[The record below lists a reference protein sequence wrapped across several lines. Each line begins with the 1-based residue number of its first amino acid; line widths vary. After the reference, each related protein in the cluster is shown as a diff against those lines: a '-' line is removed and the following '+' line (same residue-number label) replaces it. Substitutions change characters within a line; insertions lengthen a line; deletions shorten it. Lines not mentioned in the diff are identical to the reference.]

1 MYTLAIARLGKKAK
15 TAALAAVGTAL
26 VATQP
31 AMAAAVDVAEVVTD
45 IKAQIASVVAIGGA
59 VLLVYVSVKAFKYV
73 RSALS

>member
-1 MYTLAIARLGKKAK
+1 MNKFAFARMGNKMK
-15 TAALAAVGTAL
+15 TAALSAAGTAL
-26 VATQP
+26 VAAQP
-31 AMAAAVDVAEVVTD
+31 AMAAAVDVADVVTD